1 MNIEAELK
9 KDGIEVIGR
18 LDTLSINSLSRNVA
32 QQICNAFPGAHFDYS
47 QLFIEFSRTPMYIA
61 TMPEGY
67 AEATYFY
74 KNSSIYFKSGI
85 PLKDLEKF
93 AIHELIH
100 HIQEVK
106 DSRGSLYRL
115 GLCEF
120 GAIKTYGTA
129 LNEGAVQLAT
139 SKILNQE
146 ETIVKY
152 YDISLPTTSP
162 NCYPLLCNLVKQ
174 LSYLVGEKS
183 LYESTLFSTD
193 QFKLSLIDTCGRK
206 NFENI
211 QDSLDKIL
219 NIEEK
224 IILLNNK
231 LLKQELVDEKAQKI
245 AFKIG
250 KLKSELKATFINTQN
265 LIYSSYFNNE
275 FNKLHTTQE
284 IELYRTKLYNY
295 KNYIGITE
303 NYNDFNSYYI
313 NQMAVLEEKY
323 EAILNNVSLVLVKES
338 RISRLFTNI
347 KNLLKLNKNLEND
360 ENIQ

>member
-1 MNIEAELK
+1 MNVESELK
-9 KDGIEVIGR
+9 KDGIEIIGR
-18 LDTLSINSLSRNVA
+18 LDTLSVNSISKSVA
-32 QQICNAFPGAHFDYS
+32 EKICNTFPSAHFDCS

-61 TMPEGY
+61 SMPEGY

-106 DSRGSLYRL
+106 DRKGNLYRL

-120 GAIKTYGTA
+120 GALKTYGTA
-129 LNEGAVQLAT
+129 LNEGAVQLAA
-139 SKILNQE
+139 SKILDQK

-152 YDISLPTTSP
+152 YDISLPTNSP
-162 NCYPLLCNLVKQ
+162 NCYPLLCNLVRQ
-174 LSYLVGEKS
+174 LAYLVGENV
-183 LYESTLFSTD
+183 LFDSTLFSTD
-193 QFKLSLIDTCGRK
+193 KFKLDLCESCGMK
-206 NFENI
+206 NFLKI
-211 QDSLDKIL
+211 QDLLDDIL

-224 IILLNNK
+224 IIVLNNK
-231 LLKQELVDEKAQKI
+231 LLENELVDEKAQKI

-250 KLKSELKATFINTQN
+250 KLKNELKLTFIKTQN
-265 LIYSSYFNNE
+265 LIYSSYFDNE
-275 FNKLHTTQE
+275 FNKLNTTQE
-284 IELYRTKLYNY
+284 IEIYRTKLYNY

-313 NQMAVLEEKY
+313 NKMVVLEEKH
-323 EAILNNVSLVLVKES
+323 EAILNNVSLVLVKEGK
-338 RISRLFTNI
+338 ISRLFNNI
-347 KNLLKLNKNLEND
+347 KIILKLNKNLEND
-360 ENIQ
+360 ENL